1 MDLRKWS
8 VLLAV
13 VDYGSFTKAG
23 EELNYTQSGITHMM
37 KSLEQEVGFPL
48 FNKDHHGVSI
58 TKEGKAFFRQ
68 YGIFSQPTSR

>member
-48 FNKDHHGVSI
+48 FKATTASLSRK
-58 TKEGKAFFRQ
+58 KEKPFFRQ

>member
-37 KSLEQEVGFPL
+37 KSPRTGSLGFPL
-48 FNKDHHGVSI
+48 F
-58 TKEGKAFFRQ
+58 
-68 YGIFSQPTSR
+68 